1 MQNDN
6 NTISNCLKMSI
17 ILALSFVLSLGLQF
31 VHIEEHITTLFV
43 FAVFLVAL
51 VADKCWYGIVSAVI
65 GTLMVNYAF
74 TFPYFVLNF
83 TIPANLLSA
92 VIMIIIALLTSA
104 LTSEN
109 KRQQLLKTEN
119 EKERMRAN
127 LLRAVSHDLRTPLT
141 SIYGSSSLLME
152 SSDTMT
158 ETQKTEMLQGIKED
172 AQWLVQMVENLLSIT
187 RIDEGK
193 VKIIKTP
200 IVIDELIDSV
210 VMKFAKRYPHQE
222 IDLVLPEE
230 IVIVPMDALLIE
242 QVLLNL
248 LENAMIHAEGM
259 THLALNVIH
268 SKNVVIFE
276 VMDNGCGIEEERM
289 KALFTGTFEPEEGK
303 ADTQKHNTGIG
314 LSVCAT
320 IIKAHDG
327 IISAENRK
335 EGGAVFSFTLAK
347 EEEQDGQQK

>member
-51 VADKCWYGIVSAVI
+51 VTDKCWYGIVSAVI

-187 RIDEGK
+187 RIDEGS
-193 VKIIKTP
+193 IKKLQVNMANIRRKFGEKP
-200 IVIDELIDSV
+200 GKSSYIVNELGV
-210 VMKFAKRYPHQE
+210 GYRM
-222 IDLVLPEE
+222 
-230 IVIVPMDALLIE
+230 
-242 QVLLNL
+242 
-248 LENAMIHAEGM
+248 
-259 THLALNVIH
+259 
-268 SKNVVIFE
+268 
-276 VMDNGCGIEEERM
+276 NG
-289 KALFTGTFEPEEGK
+289 
-303 ADTQKHNTGIG
+303 
-314 LSVCAT
+314 
-320 IIKAHDG
+320 
-327 IISAENRK
+327 
-335 EGGAVFSFTLAK
+335 
-347 EEEQDGQQK
+347 